1 MSTELSTS
9 TRALFRAARI
19 DAPSDAAR
27 AKILEGIGATTGG
40 AATISIAAKA
50 ATGGTKLLLT
60 GALFGSALTV
70 GVAAFVLGVAAPKS
84 RLAPEPSFAMHA
96 DPEMAPVAPAAP
108 AMRAS
113 PAEQA
118 DAVRPSA
125 PVKAHAASHAHAS
138 ATGADYLARE
148 ATLVSEARG
157 ALMRG
162 QADTALGALRATEL
176 LPSRAMEPEELSL
189 EARALRAL
197 GRGPEADFVEG
208 QLRARFPDNALS
220 R

>member
-9 TRALFRAARI
+9 TRALLRTARN

-27 AKILEGIGATTGG
+27 AKILAGIGAATGG

-70 GVAAFVLGVAAPKS
+70 GIAAFVLGVAAPKS
-84 RLAPEPSFAMHA
+84 RLAPDPSFAMHA
-96 DPEMAPVAPAAP
+96 DPEIAPVAPA
-108 AMRAS
+108 MRTV
-113 PAEQA
+113 PAEEP

-125 PVKAHAASHAHAS
+125 PMKPHAVTRTHAKAPGEDS
-138 ATGADYLARE
+138 LARE